1 MTPPPVEEAAVEA
14 APRAAEEVRGSGILV
29 ERNVIIEEATMS
41 EATNTCPENAKRD
54 PQLMT
59 AREVAQ
65 KLRLSVSFI
74 YERIADGSLP
84 HFRLGSGQGGIRVSE
99 EQLAAYLR
107 SHEQH
112 GKGGGGRHIQ

>member
-1 MTPPPVEEAAVEA
+1 MT
-14 APRAAEEVRGSGILV
+14 APGGGGGRRGRAPGRRGGEGQVRGSGILV

-99 EQLAAYLR
+99 E
-107 SHEQH
+107 
-112 GKGGGGRHIQ
+112 